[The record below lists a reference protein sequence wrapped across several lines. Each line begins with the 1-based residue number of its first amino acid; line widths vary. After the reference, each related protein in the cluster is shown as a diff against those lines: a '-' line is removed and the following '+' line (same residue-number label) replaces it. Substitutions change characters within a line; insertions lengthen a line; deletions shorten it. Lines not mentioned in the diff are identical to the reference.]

1 MRASLLTFLRV
12 VFFRYFNLAL
22 FLQDLG
28 FDPPYGSD
36 HLPIVNFLYAHI
48 ETSTLKEILRDTAD
62 INVRGL
68 KNTTHS
74 EDQRGLVKLA
84 RVTLY

>member
-1 MRASLLTFLRV
+1 MHASLLAFLPV
-12 VFFRYFNLAL
+12 VFFHYFNLAL

-28 FDPPYGSD
+28 FNPPYGSD
-36 HLPIVNFLYAHI
+36 HLPIVNFLYAYI

-62 INVRGL
+62 INVRSL

-74 EDQRGLVKLA
+74 EDQHGLVKLSQ
-84 RVTLY
+84 VTLY